1 MWKVLIVDD
10 EAPVRQSIIKD
21 VDWAS
26 LHCLVAA
33 QAADGLE
40 GLEQARRFQPQL
52 IVTDIHMPRL
62 DGLEMLRTLRSEGC
76 EALFIFL
83 TARDDFPHVQSAL
96 RLGAADYLLK
106 PFRPDQLSEAVAR
119 LRSLAVSPDPR
130 GDLPED
136 SLPREQSK
144 YVSEAL
150 DYIRQHYAEPGVSV
164 GSIAKS
170 LGLSEGYLSHTFK
183 KETGCTVLNH
193 LTRFRI
199 HKAAELLR
207 DCRVKVYEV
216 AQQVGYRD
224 VAHFSATFKKLI
236 GMSPSEYQSA
246 GLEKPPLL

>member
-1 MWKVLIVDD
+1 MWKVLIVED
-10 EAPVRQSIIKD
+10 EAPVRRSVVQDI
-21 VDWAS
+21 DWAA
-26 LHCLVAA
+26 LNCLVVA

-40 GLEQARRFQPQL
+40 GLEQARRFRPQL

-62 DGLEMLRTLRSEGC
+62 DGLEMLRILRAEDPGAS
-76 EALFIFL
+76 FIFL
-83 TARDDFPHVQSAL
+83 TVRDDFPHVQSAL

-106 PFRPDQLSEAVAR
+106 PFCPAQLSEAVTR
-119 LRSLAVSPDPR
+119 LRRPAVCHSPQE
-130 GDLPED
+130 DL
-136 SLPREQSK
+136 LLREQSK

-150 DYIRQHYAEPGVSV
+150 DYIRRHYAESGVSV

-183 KETGCTVLNH
+183 KETGCTVLSH

-199 HKAAELLR
+199 QKAAELLR

-216 AQQVGYRD
+216 AQQVGYQD
-224 VAHFSATFKKLI
+224 VAYFSATFKKLV

-246 GLEKPPLL
+246 GR

>member
-1 MWKVLIVDD
+1 MWKVLIVED
-10 EAPVRQSIIKD
+10 EGPVRQAIVQD
-21 VDWAS
+21 VDWAA
-26 LHCLVAA
+26 LNCLVVA
-33 QAADGLE
+33 QAADGQE

-106 PFRPDQLSEAVAR
+106 PFCPSQLSEAVAR
-119 LRSLAVSPDPR
+119 LRSPAVSPSPQ
-130 GDLPED
+130 ED

-144 YVSEAL
+144 YVTEAL
-150 DYIRQHYAEPGVSV
+150 CYIRRHYAESGVSV

-183 KETGCTVLNH
+183 KETGCTVLNY

-224 VAHFSATFKKLI
+224 VAYFSATFKKLI

-246 GLEKPPLL
+246 GREKTPLL

>member
-1 MWKVLIVDD
+1 MWKVLIVED
-10 EAPVRQSIIKD
+10 EGPVRRSIIKD
-21 VDWAS
+21 VDWAA
-26 LHCLVAA
+26 LNCLVAA

-62 DGLEMLRTLRSEGC
+62 DGLEMLRTLRLEGC

-106 PFRPDQLSEAVAR
+106 PFRPGQLSEAVAR
-119 LRSLAVSPDPR
+119 LRSPANYQSPQ
-130 GDLPED
+130 EE

-150 DYIRQHYAEPGVSV
+150 SYIRQHYAEPGVSV

-183 KETGCTVLNH
+183 KETGCTVLSH

-224 VAHFSATFKKLI
+224 VAYFSATFKKLI
-236 GMSPSEYQSA
+236 GMSPSEYQSS
-246 GLEKPPLL
+246 GREKPSL

>member
-1 MWKVLIVDD
+1 MWKVLIVED
-10 EAPVRQSIIKD
+10 EGPVRQSIIKD
-21 VDWAS
+21 VDWAA
-26 LHCLVAA
+26 LNCLVVA

-62 DGLEMLRTLRSEGC
+62 DGLEMLRALRSGGC

-106 PFRPDQLSEAVAR
+106 PFCPGQLSEAVAR
-119 LRSLAVSPDPR
+119 LRNPANRQSPQ
-130 GDLPED
+130 GDLLPQEE
-136 SLPREQSK
+136 SLPREQNK

-150 DYIRQHYAEPGVSV
+150 SYIRQHYAEPGVSV

-170 LGLSEGYLSHTFK
+170 LGLSEGYLSHTVK
-183 KETGCTVLNH
+183 KETGCTVLSH

-224 VAHFSATFKKLI
+224 VAYFSATFKKII
-236 GMSPSEYQSA
+236 GMSPSEYQGSSD
-246 GLEKPPLL
+246 